1 MGASAQIYSSWSALE
16 SITTDHLPE
25 LVFIENT
32 GVFVRPEFN
41 QAKAVQLRCYYD
53 VISRVAADANLD
65 PLSQSAIDELLN
77 WDAEK
82 LRQQMAQK

>member
-1 MGASAQIYSSWSALE
+1 
-16 SITTDHLPE
+16 
-25 LVFIENT
+25 
-32 GVFVRPEFN
+32 VRPEFN